1 MVERLSF
8 RISAYRMHGRKTR
21 QPEKDVNGEPVDEVE
36 YYVNNVSIN
45 PL

>member
-1 MVERLSF
+1 
-8 RISAYRMHGRKTR
+8 MHGRNTG
-21 QPEKDVNGEPVDEVE
+21 QLEKDVNGEPVDEVE